1 MFQNDVGG
9 AEHDRCIHDEVPIFY
24 VVQVVLKFF
33 EGVDDASS
41 VKEFYLRPAGESRL
55 NDMS

>member
-9 AEHDRCIHDEVPIFY
+9 AEHDCRIHDEVPVFY

-33 EGVDDASS
+33 E
-41 VKEFYLRPAGESRL
+41 
-55 NDMS
+55 